1 MRDDLHHS
9 LPLNHRWRRV
19 VQAFCAPGRGK
30 DRVDEMTRAVWEPAD
45 QLLNKTEWGRGF
57 QSVLSMTSET
67 R

>member
-9 LPLNHRWRRV
+9 LPLRHRWRRV
-19 VQAFCAPGRGK
+19 VQAFCAPGLEK
-30 DRVDEMTRAVWEPAD
+30 DRVKEMTRAVWEPAD
-45 QLLNKTEWGRGF
+45 QLLNKAEWGRRF